1 MCMSSFP
8 GAVILIQA
16 ISIALGEEDIFVFVT
31 KRKEYPGSGTVNKRL
46 VEDQTLAPPESF
58 RNNYEMEIILN
69 KIVPHKI
76 LVNSHQR
83 RKLCIGTLA
92 IHCALQSLS
101 KEDFPSDANFPS
113 CPQ

>member
-46 VEDQTLAPPESF
+46 VEDQALAPPESF
-58 RNNYEMEIILN
+58 RNNDEMEIILKTSKN
-69 KIVPHKI
+69 I
-76 LVNSHQR
+76 
-83 RKLCIGTLA
+83 KL
-92 IHCALQSLS
+92 
-101 KEDFPSDANFPS
+101 
-113 CPQ
+113 

>member
-58 RNNYEMEIILN
+58 RNNDEMEIILN

-76 LVNSHQR
+76 LVNSV
-83 RKLCIGTLA
+83 
-92 IHCALQSLS
+92 
-101 KEDFPSDANFPS
+101 NFVLELWRS
-113 CPQ
+113 IAKSF